1 MLTVVKVG
9 GAVAGAPEEL
19 AELARAVVRLPGAR
33 VVVHGGGAEIS
44 AWQERLGLPVV
55 RKDGLRVTTPETMQV
70 TAMVLSGWVNKRV
83 VAALIS
89 AGQPAVG
96 LSGEDGAL
104 LAAARKDGGRLGE
117 VGEIEAVEPRP
128 LRALLD
134 AGMLPVVSPVSR
146 GPGGVPLNVNA
157 DEAAIALAVGLAA
170 DRLLLVSDVPG
181 VLVDGAPLERIT
193 AADAAALLEREVVKG
208 GMAVKVKQALEAA
221 RAGVEV
227 RIGDGAL
234 LTDAQA
240 GTRVVPPP
248 EAVRGADARR
258 GSAEAVS

>member
-1 MLTVVKVG
+1 MGSRPGHPVLTVVKVG
-9 GAVAGAPEEL
+9 GAVAGAT
-19 AELARAVVRLPGAR
+19 AELTALAAAVAALPGRR
-33 VVVHGGGAEIS
+33 VVVHGGGSEIT

-55 RKDGLRVTTPETMQV
+55 RREGLRVTTPETMQI

-83 VAALIS
+83 VAALLT
-89 AGQPAVG
+89 AGELAVG

-104 LAAARKDGGRLGE
+104 LRAIRKYDGRIGE
-117 VGEIEAVEPRP
+117 VGEIVEVDPRA

-146 GPGGVPLNVNA
+146 GPAGAPLNVNA

-181 VLVDGAPLERIT
+181 VLVDGVPLERMT
-193 AADAAALLEREVVKG
+193 AQDAADLLERGVVQG
-208 GMAVKVKQALEAA
+208 GMAVKVRQALDAA

-227 RIGDGAL
+227 RIGNGAL
-234 LTDAQA
+234 LDDVGA
-240 GTRVVPPP
+240 GTLVVP
-248 EAVRGADARR
+248 AGA
-258 GSAEAVS
+258 AEVAS

>member
-1 MLTVVKVG
+1 VLTVVKVG

-19 AELARAVVRLPGAR
+19 AALAAAVCRLDGAR

-83 VAALIS
+83 VAALID
-89 AGQPAVG
+89 AGEVAVG
-96 LSGEDGAL
+96 LSGEDGGL
-104 LAAARKDGGRLGE
+104 LRAVRKDGGRFGE
-117 VGEIEAVEPRP
+117 VGDVSDVDPRP
-128 LRALLD
+128 VRALLD

-146 GPGGVPLNVNA
+146 GPAGVPLNVNA
-157 DEAAIALAVGLAA
+157 DEAAIALAVGLGA

-181 VLVDGAPLERIT
+181 VLADGVALERIT
-193 AADAAALLEREVVKG
+193 AEGAADLLRREVVQG
-208 GMAVKVKQALEAA
+208 GMAVKVQQALAAA

-234 LTDAQA
+234 LTDASA
-240 GTRVVPPP
+240 GTRVVP
-248 EAVRGADARR
+248 ADAAGALR
-258 GSAEAVS
+258 

>member
-1 MLTVVKVG
+1 LLTIVKVG

-19 AELARAVVRLPGAR
+19 AALASAVAALPGAR
-33 VVVHGGGAEIS
+33 VVVHGGGAEIT

-83 VAALIS
+83 VAALIG
-89 AGQPAVG
+89 AGQLAVG

-104 LAAARKDGGRLGE
+104 LRAVRKDGGRLGE
-117 VGEIEAVEPRP
+117 VGEIERVEPRA

-134 AGMLPVVSPVSR
+134 GGMLPVVSPVSR
-146 GPGGVPLNVNA
+146 GPAGEPLNVNA
-157 DEAAIALAVGLAA
+157 AEAAIALAGGLAA

-181 VLVDGAPLERIT
+181 VLVDGAPLERIG
-193 AADAAALLEREVVKG
+193 ADDAAGLLDREIVKG

-234 LTDAQA
+234 LTDPKA
-240 GTRVVPPP
+240 GTRVVPP
-248 EAVRGADARR
+248 AQATGAHAGR
-258 GSAEAVS
+258 GSAEAMS

>member
-1 MLTVVKVG
+1 
-9 GAVAGAPEEL
+9 
-19 AELARAVVRLPGAR
+19 
-33 VVVHGGGAEIS
+33 
-44 AWQERLGLPVV
+44 
-55 RKDGLRVTTPETMQV
+55 
-70 TAMVLSGWVNKRV
+70 V
-83 VAALIS
+83 VAALIG
-89 AGQPAVG
+89 AGQLAVG

-104 LAAARKDGGRLGE
+104 LCAVRKDGGKLGE
-117 VGEIEAVEPRP
+117 VGEIDHVEPRA

-146 GPGGVPLNVNA
+146 GPAGVPLNVNA

-181 VLVDGAPLERIT
+181 VLVDGAPLERIG
-193 AADAAALLEREVVKG
+193 ADDAAGLLDREIVKG

-234 LTDAQA
+234 LTDPKA
-240 GTRVVPPP
+240 GTRVVPP
-248 EAVRGADARR
+248 AKAGRTAQ
-258 GSAEAVS
+258 AVS